1 MRQTHNLERPLRKS
15 KFMPVKKK
23 NFTLI
28 LVERIASAAHIG

>member
-15 KFMPVKKK
+15 KFMPVKK

-28 LVERIASAAHIG
+28 IVERIASAAHIG